1 LVRACGSYPQRPGF
15 ESLHRHQIEAIT
27 FGGGLRK
34 MKKLFIWATAGL
46 FALSLQGSA
55 LAQKEER
62 APEAMPP
69 VVESPTPVAP
79 AEMPAAPEKVEKTA
93 KKKSQLKT
101 KKKTKN
107 KRAKKKK
114 TKKAKKKAV

>member
-1 LVRACGSYPQRPGF
+1 MVRACGSYPQRPGF
-15 ESLHRHQIEAIT
+15 ESLHRHHIEATT
-27 FGGGLRK
+27 FGGGLRE
-34 MKKLFIWATAGL
+34 MKKIVTWATAGL
-46 FALSLQGSA
+46 FALSLQGPA

-79 AEMPAAPEKVEKTA
+79 AEMPVAPEKVEKTA

-107 KRAKKKK
+107 KRAKKKR
-114 TKKAKKKAV
+114 TKKAKRKAV